1 MKMGGVLKTN
11 KVKLGNSIFSRLLIT
26 FLIIMIPIYMLSIYM
41 YRWGSHTVKNEISKS
56 AITQA
61 SFYLEEL
68 EKEIERIKILQYDC
82 LNDEYLNKLAIRW
95 EVMDIYDTM
104 ESIRQLQLR
113 LITIKNSSTYIKM

>member
-1 MKMGGVLKTN
+1 
-11 KVKLGNSIFSRLLIT
+11 
-26 FLIIMIPIYMLSIYM
+26 IMIPIYMLSIYM

-113 LITIKNSSTYIKM
+113 LITIKNSSTYIKNVS